1 MQQHNPIILTPPPTH
16 TVTAAASPPPVDA
29 NPDTLT
35 PHHENL
41 GSPPIY
47 SRALYIGIAAMLLTL
62 GIGAFSFYTWYGQR
76 ELSHQIEQTVMALRD
91 LDTSLKG
98 ELDQGL
104 KEMRAEQ
111 QVLRDVTQEIR
122 NTLARSHD
130 YTVATEAEYLMRIAL
145 HRLQLEHDITSAIAA
160 LEEADQRLQ
169 QIDDPILFETR
180 QLLINEITALKLIPQ
195 PDITGASV
203 TLRSLENQIEQLAL
217 PTAPQAEPVTAQSA
231 RNESFWTTAWRE
243 LKSLVVIR
251 RTDQTTPPLAQPE
264 QRFFLRHN
272 LRLTLE
278 TAQLALLRR
287 DNQAFRAN
295 ISIARNWLGR
305 YFAQNTATQLA
316 QESLAKIEKINLAP
330 TLPDTT
336 GSLKTLQAWLARN
349 RGALPLPPTLP
360 QTSPGASPT
369 STVPPVIPP
378 RAIAP

>member
-1 MQQHNPIILTPPPTH
+1 MQQDSPAIPPSAPPFPLPAVEAVPLSQEPPRPDNH
-16 TVTAAASPPPVDA
+16 SPPPV
-29 NPDTLT
+29 
-35 PHHENL
+35 
-41 GSPPIY
+41 Y
-47 SRALYIGIAAMLLTL
+47 SRALYIGISAMLLTL
-62 GIGAFSFYTWYGQR
+62 GIGAFSVYTWNGQR
-76 ELSHQIEQTVMALRD
+76 GLTHQIEQTVMALRD

-145 HRLQLEHDITSAIAA
+145 HRLQLEHDIPSAIAA
-160 LEEADQRLQ
+160 LEEADRRLQ

-180 QLLINEITALKLIPQ
+180 RQLINEITALKLTPQ
-195 PDITGASV
+195 ADITGASM
-203 TLRSLENQIEQLAL
+203 TLRSLESQIDQLPL
-217 PTAPQAEPVTAQSA
+217 PTAPQASSDIAPSA
-231 RNESFWTTAWRE
+231 RGEGFWTTAWRE

-295 ISIARNWLGR
+295 VSMARNWLGR
-305 YFAQNTATQLA
+305 YFEQNTTTQLA

-330 TLPDTT
+330 ALPDTT
-336 GSLKTLQAWLARN
+336 GSFKTLQAWLARN
-349 RGALPLPPTLP
+349 RSALPLPPALP
-360 QTSPGASPT
+360 DASPPANPVPPITPPGAATP
-369 STVPPVIPP
+369 
-378 RAIAP
+378 

>member
-1 MQQHNPIILTPPPTH
+1 MQDNSIIPIPASASAEATPEPAVNTAP
-16 TVTAAASPPPVDA
+16 VTPA
-29 NPDTLT
+29 L
-35 PHHENL
+35 HHENPAAL
-41 GSPPIY
+41 PIY
-47 SRALYIGIAAMLLTL
+47 SRALYIGISAILLTL
-62 GIGAFSFYTWYGQR
+62 GVAAFSIYTWSGQR
-76 ELSHQIEQTVMALRD
+76 DLTHQIEQTVMALRD

-98 ELDQGL
+98 ELNQGL

-145 HRLQLEHDITSAIAA
+145 HRLQLEHDITSATAA
-160 LEEADQRLQ
+160 LEEADRRLQ

-180 QLLINEITALKLIPQ
+180 RQLINEITALKFIPQ
-195 PDITGASV
+195 ADITGASV
-203 TLRSLENQIEQLAL
+203 TLRSLENQIDQLAL
-217 PTAPQAEPVTAQSA
+217 PTSPQASSDTTHAA
-231 RNESFWTTAWRE
+231 RDESFWGTAWRE

-287 DNQAFRAN
+287 DNAAFRSN
-295 ISIARNWLGR
+295 VSIARNWLGR
-305 YFAQNTATQLA
+305 YFEQNATTQLA
-316 QESLAKIEKINLAP
+316 QESLAKIEKINLTP

-336 GSLKTLQAWLARN
+336 GSLKSLQAWLNRN
-349 RGALPLPPTLP
+349 RSTLPLPPTLP
-360 QTSPGASPT
+360 SSPGTADSALPAT
-369 STVPPVIPP
+369 PPG
-378 RAIAP
+378 ATAP

>member
-1 MQQHNPIILTPPPTH
+1 
-16 TVTAAASPPPVDA
+16 
-29 NPDTLT
+29 
-35 PHHENL
+35 
-41 GSPPIY
+41 
-47 SRALYIGIAAMLLTL
+47 MLLTL
-62 GIGAFSFYTWYGQR
+62 GIGAFSVYTWNGQR
-76 ELSHQIEQTVMALRD
+76 GLTHQIEQTVMALRD

-145 HRLQLEHDITSAIAA
+145 HRLQLEHDIPSAIAA
-160 LEEADQRLQ
+160 LEEADRRLQ

-180 QLLINEITALKLIPQ
+180 RQLINEITALKLTPQ
-195 PDITGASV
+195 ADITGASM
-203 TLRSLENQIEQLAL
+203 TLRSLESQIDQLPL
-217 PTAPQAEPVTAQSA
+217 PTAPQASSDIAPSA
-231 RNESFWTTAWRE
+231 RGEGFWTTAWRE

-295 ISIARNWLGR
+295 VSMARNWLGR
-305 YFAQNTATQLA
+305 YFEQNTTTQLA

-330 TLPDTT
+330 ALPDTT
-336 GSLKTLQAWLARN
+336 GSFKTLQAWLARN
-349 RGALPLPPTLP
+349 RSALPLPPALP
-360 QTSPGASPT
+360 DASPPANPVPPITPPGAATP
-369 STVPPVIPP
+369 
-378 RAIAP
+378 

>member
-1 MQQHNPIILTPPPTH
+1 MQQDNPIILTPT
-16 TVTAAASPPPVDA
+16 TTAAASPPPVNA
-29 NPDTLT
+29 SPDTLT

-41 GSPPIY
+41 ALPSIY
-47 SRALYIGIAAMLLTL
+47 SRALYIGIAALLLTL
-62 GIGAFSFYTWYGQR
+62 GIGAFTFYTWNAQR
-76 ELSHQIEQTVMALRD
+76 NLSHQIEQTVMALRD

-98 ELDQGL
+98 ELEQGL
-104 KEMRAEQ
+104 TEMRAEQ
-111 QVLRDVTQEIR
+111 QILRDVTQEIR

-180 QLLINEITALKLIPQ
+180 QQLINEITALKLIPQ

-217 PTAPQAEPVTAQSA
+217 PTSPQAAPVTAQSA
-231 RNESFWTTAWRE
+231 RDENFWTTAWRE

-295 ISIARNWLGR
+295 VSTARNWLGR
-305 YFAQNTATQLA
+305 YFAQNAATQLA

-330 TLPDTT
+330 ALPDTT

-349 RGALPLPPTLP
+349 RSALPLPPTLP

>member
-1 MQQHNPIILTPPPTH
+1 
-16 TVTAAASPPPVDA
+16 
-29 NPDTLT
+29 
-35 PHHENL
+35 
-41 GSPPIY
+41 
-47 SRALYIGIAAMLLTL
+47 MLLTL
-62 GIGAFSFYTWYGQR
+62 GIGAFSVYTWNGQR
-76 ELSHQIEQTVMALRD
+76 GLTHQIEQTVMALRD

-145 HRLQLEHDITSAIAA
+145 HRLQLEQDIASAIAA
-160 LEEADQRLQ
+160 LEEADRRLQ

-180 QLLINEITALKLIPQ
+180 RQLINEITALKLTPQ
-195 PDITGASV
+195 ADITGASM
-203 TLRSLENQIEQLAL
+203 TLRSLESQIDQLVL
-217 PTAPQAEPVTAQSA
+217 PTAPQASSDITPSA
-231 RNESFWTTAWRE
+231 RDEGFWTAAWRE

-278 TAQLALLRR
+278 TAQIALLRR

-295 ISIARNWLGR
+295 VSMARNWLGR
-305 YFAQNTATQLA
+305 YFEQNATTQLA

-330 TLPDTT
+330 ALPDTT
-336 GSLKTLQAWLARN
+336 GSFKTLQAWLARN
-349 RGALPLPPTLP
+349 RSALPLPPALP
-360 QTSPGASPT
+360 DASAPANP
-369 STVPPVIPP
+369 VPPPITPITP
-378 RAIAP
+378 SGAATP